1 MIPDKSVIKRINPK
15 TFDDI
20 GVSISLVGNSLFLR
34 GTHENL
40 HIASEIIDK
49 LSSQVEEL
57 SVEISKAF
65 STETFKSIAS
75 YFYQKYGVRLEQK
88 EGDSTSIVL
97 QDCTDVKLKVALMR
111 LMQRHVELDVPTDWS
126 GVFA

>member
-34 GTHENL
+34 GTPENL

-65 STETFKSIAS
+65 SADAFKSIAS
-75 YFYQKYGVRLEQK
+75 YFYQKYGVRLEQR

-126 GVFA
+126 DVFA